1 MSLQMVDLRRQVAE
15 IREEL
20 DAAIAAV
27 LDSGAFV
34 RGPFVRDFQEG
45 LGAFLTD
52 DRGTPHTL
60 GVANGT
66 DALQIAYQ
74 ALGLG
79 PGDEVIMPAFTFCA
93 TAEAAAL
100 LGATPVFA
108 DIDPATFNLDPAQVE
123 AAITPRTKA
132 IVPVH
137 LFGQCAELA
146 AFERIAERHGLALIE
161 DTAQAVGT
169 QHIGPD
175 GTLRWAGTVGDIG
188 TVSFY
193 PSKNLGAYGDGGAL
207 LSHSATL
214 HELMRQT
221 ANHGAARKYYHT
233 TVGVNSRLDGIQAAI
248 LGVHLRHLPAWTR
261 ARQLVAACYD
271 AAFIPSAFVTRPA
284 RASYSTH
291 VFHQYVVRVPAA
303 ARDRLRDALKVQ
315 GIPSMVYY
323 PVPLHEMPAFADAR
337 VAGSLAE
344 TERACREVLALPM
357 HPWLSM
363 ADVERV
369 ADAVLSFFGERTVE
383 ATASAAEL
391 IA

>member
-15 IREEL
+15 IRDEL

-137 LFGQCAELA
+137 LFGQCADLA

-175 GTLRWAGTVGDIG
+175 GTRRWAGTVGDIG

-214 HELMRQT
+214 HERMRQT

-261 ARQLVAACYD
+261 ARQLAAACYD
-271 AAFIPSAFVTRPA
+271 AAFAPSAFVTRPA

-291 VFHQYVVRVPAA
+291 VFHQYVIRVPADA
-303 ARDRLRDALKVQ
+303 CDRLRDALKGH

-323 PVPLHEMPAFADAR
+323 PVP
-337 VAGSLAE
+337 
-344 TERACREVLALPM
+344 
-357 HPWLSM
+357 
-363 ADVERV
+363 
-369 ADAVLSFFGERTVE
+369 
-383 ATASAAEL
+383 
-391 IA
+391 

>member
-1 MSLQMVDLRRQVAE
+1 MTLQMVDLRRQVAE
-15 IREEL
+15 IRDEL
-20 DAAIAAV
+20 DAAIGAV

-34 RGPFVRDFQEG
+34 RGPFVRAFQES
-45 LGAFLTD
+45 LGTYLTD
-52 DRGTPHTL
+52 GRGTPHTL

-74 ALGLG
+74 ALGIG
-79 PGDEVIMPAFTFCA
+79 AGDEVIMPAFTFCA

-100 LGATPVFA
+100 LGATPVFV
-108 DIDPATFNLDPAQVE
+108 DIDPATFNLDPDKVE

-137 LFGQCAELA
+137 LFGQCADLTTFEALA
-146 AFERIAERHGLALIE
+146 EPHGLALIE
-161 DTAQAVGT
+161 DTAQAVGAE
-169 QHIGPD
+169 HIRPD
-175 GTLRWAGTVGDIG
+175 GARRFAGTIGDIG

-207 LSHSATL
+207 LTRSDAL
-214 HELMRQT
+214 HERMRQT
-221 ANHGAARKYYHT
+221 ANHGAARKYFHT
-233 TVGVNSRLDGIQAAI
+233 TIGVNSRLDGIQAAI

-261 ARQLVAACYD
+261 ARQLAAACYD
-271 AAFIPSAFVTRPA
+271 AAFAPSAFVTRPA
-284 RASYSTH
+284 RADYSTH
-291 VFHQYVVRVPAA
+291 VFHQYVIRVPVDT
-303 ARDRLRDALKVQ
+303 RDQLRDALKAQ

-323 PVPLHEMPAFADAR
+323 PTPLHAMPAFADAR

-344 TERACREVLALPM
+344 TERACQEVLALPM

-363 ADVERV
+363 DDVERI
-369 ADAVLSFFGERTVE
+369 ADAVLGFFGERAVE
-383 ATASAAEL
+383 AAAMAEAQ